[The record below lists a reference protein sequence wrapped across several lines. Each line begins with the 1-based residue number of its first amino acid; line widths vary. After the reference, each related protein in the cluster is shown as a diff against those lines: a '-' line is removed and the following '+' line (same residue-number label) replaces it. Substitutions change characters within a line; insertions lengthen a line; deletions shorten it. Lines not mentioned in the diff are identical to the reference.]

1 MSPLLP
7 HLPLTRR
14 QALGVLAT
22 PLVVAC
28 FPDKFTAPRFDFADS
43 NGPVTLIGAGD
54 THAKVNNNPAMVTG
68 RLMQRLLDATPGS
81 RAFMVGDCTLN
92 GTADEFNL
100 YHQAWGGFRDRT
112 DFQIGNHDLLTDI
125 TGTPYYDYAGDLA
138 GQRGKGYYAKTYGAW
153 RCYFLNSQRARSEQT
168 AWLAADLPNW
178 SDYQIM
184 AMWHQPM
191 FASVC
196 AHNGKAMT
204 NVGGVGPWWGLLQAA
219 GAELVV
225 SGHVHR
231 YERFARLL
239 RDGTAS
245 DRGIRQF
252 VVGTGGAGPMSIQ
265 TVHPKSQVQ
274 VVTRGV
280 IQLDLYPD
288 RYQWRF
294 TDDKGQVRDS
304 GGEMCRRVATV

>member
-1 MSPLLP
+1 MNPLLP
-7 HLPLTRR
+7 RLPLTRR
-14 QALGVLAT
+14 QALGILAT
-22 PLVVAC
+22 PFVVAC
-28 FPDKFTAPRFDFADS
+28 FPDKLTSPHFDFADS
-43 NGPVTLIGAGD
+43 SGPVTLIGAGD
-54 THAKVNNNPAMVTG
+54 THAKINNNPAIVTG
-68 RLMQRLLDATPGS
+68 RLMQRLLD
-81 RAFMVGDCTLN
+81 
-92 GTADEFNL
+92 EFNL
-100 YHQAWGGFRDRT
+100 YDQAWGGFRERT

-138 GQRGKGYYAKTYGAW
+138 GTRGKGYYAKTYGSW
-153 RCYFLNSQRARSEQT
+153 RCYFLNSQRARAEQT

-196 AHNGKAMT
+196 AHNHKAMT
-204 NVGGVGPWWGLLQAA
+204 NAGGLGPWWQLLQDH
-219 GAELVV
+219 GAEFVV

-231 YERFARLL
+231 YERFARML

-252 VVGTGGAGPMSIQ
+252 IVGTGGAGPMNIL

-274 VVTRGV
+274 LITRGV

-288 RYQWRF
+288 RYQWCF
-294 TDDKGQVRDS
+294 SDDRGKVRDS
-304 GGEMCRRVATV
+304 GVEICQRTVSGV